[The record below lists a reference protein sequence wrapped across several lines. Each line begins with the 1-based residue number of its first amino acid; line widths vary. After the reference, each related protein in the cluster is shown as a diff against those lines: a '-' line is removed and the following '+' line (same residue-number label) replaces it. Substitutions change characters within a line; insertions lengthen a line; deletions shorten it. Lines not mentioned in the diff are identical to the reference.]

1 MDLNCQSTGERV
13 GRDYKPDANH
23 TPLETDT
30 LNGSRS
36 TRRVA
41 ILLWILALPW
51 ILALVVIAGVSVFEI
66 NADWVNQCPLS
77 YAARDR
83 IRGEWQKEVFVQ
95 ENLRH
100 EWQREEEEQRHKQ
113 EQKHKR
119 EEWKWEEEEQKH
131 KREEWKREEE
141 ERKHK
146 REEWKREVEEH
157 DREKHERQKM
167 GMFWNQVEAHQ
178 CTTSGTREYTAYLAN
193 LPIDYPRRVEACK
206 ETQLVIHGQS
216 HFPKSCKDQ
225 GPGVMMGR
233 WEVNHNEPD
242 CVSFW
247 DWFKN
252 MVRSSLGL

>member
-41 ILLWILALPW
+41 ILLWILALT
-51 ILALVVIAGVSVFEI
+51 
-66 NADWVNQCPLS
+66 
-77 YAARDR
+77 
-83 IRGEWQKEVFVQ
+83 
-95 ENLRH
+95 
-100 EWQREEEEQRHKQ
+100 
-113 EQKHKR
+113 
-119 EEWKWEEEEQKH
+119 
-131 KREEWKREEE
+131 
-141 ERKHK
+141 
-146 REEWKREVEEH
+146 EEH

-167 GMFWNQVEAHQ
+167 SMFWNQVEAHQ

-193 LPIDYPRRVEACK
+193 LPIDYRRRVEACK

-216 HFPKSCKDQ
+216 HFPKSCEDQ
-225 GPGVMMGR
+225 GPGVVMGR